1 MQRHTSRVLA
11 LLVSAFFV
19 VFAASAL
26 GGTGGTQEKES
37 KVTKEY
43 CQKNPDDPRCK
54 ETKY

>member
-1 MQRHTSRVLA
+1 MQRHYSRILA
-11 LLVSAFFV
+11 LLVSVLFA

-26 GGTGGTQEKES
+26 AGSSGGQEKES
-37 KVTKEY
+37 KVSKEY

>member
-1 MQRHTSRVLA
+1 MQRHYSRILA
-11 LLVSAFFV
+11 LLVSVFFA

-26 GGTGGTQEKES
+26 AGSSGGQEKES
-37 KVTKEY
+37 KVSKEY